1 MNGGRPCN
9 IKTVLKGIKV
19 EYLVAL
25 EILKTKISHNL
36 SSAWDRKEGKL
47 HKSYFSV
54 LCGYDIGFHLFS
66 QPL

>member
-1 MNGGRPCN
+1 M
-9 IKTVLKGIKV
+9 
-19 EYLVAL
+19 AL